1 VKNGK
6 WKMENG
12 KWKISVLFFAFL
24 TNIQI
29 TNIPIHKSQYF

>member
-12 KWKISVLFFAFL
+12 KGAGEEQKVKGKNESMRAG
-24 TNIQI
+24 
-29 TNIPIHKSQYF
+29 